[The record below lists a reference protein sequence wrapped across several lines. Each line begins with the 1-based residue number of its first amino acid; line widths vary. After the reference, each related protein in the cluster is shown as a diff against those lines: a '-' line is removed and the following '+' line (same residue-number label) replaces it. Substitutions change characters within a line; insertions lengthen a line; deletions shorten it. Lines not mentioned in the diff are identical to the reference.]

1 MMTYKTLLL
10 VVGVNQFEGDLRAA
24 ADLCSAHNVHLT
36 VMPAA
41 MATLPPIRDFAA
53 VSWDYDRTSHV
64 EELGQ
69 AIERARETLNNTGI
83 SFDVLGRYA
92 DSMRIEHDL
101 GECARYS
108 DITLIGPSL
117 RADKRLRRLMIEG
130 ALFHSARPI
139 LLAPDLRS
147 ANLKPR
153 KILLAWNSSV
163 EAVRAAREGLEMMRG
178 ADGVNLVLVE
188 SRAVAAATEETGD
201 HIASYLAR
209 HGITVTIDRLRG
221 AGRRVEDVLNQ
232 HAVETSADLIVMG
245 AYGHSRVRE
254 KVFGGVTQAM
264 IDAQVVPVMMV
275 R

>member
-1 MMTYKTLLL
+1 MTYKSILL
-10 VVGVNQFEGDLRAA
+10 VVGVKQFEGDLRAA
-24 ADLCSAHNVHLT
+24 ADLCSAHDVHLT
-36 VMPAA
+36 VMPVA

-53 VSWDYDRTSHV
+53 VSWDFDRTSQI
-64 EELGQ
+64 EEVGQ
-69 AIERARETLNNTGI
+69 AIERAREALNNSGI
-83 SFDVLGRYA
+83 SFNVLGRYA

-101 GECARYS
+101 GECARFS

-130 ALFHSARPI
+130 VLFHSARPI

-147 ANLKPR
+147 ATLKPKR
-153 KILLAWNSSV
+153 VLLAWNSSI
-163 EAVRAAREGLEMMRG
+163 ESARAAREGLELMRG
-178 ADGVNLVLVE
+178 ADGVNVVVVE
-188 SRAVAAATEETGD
+188 PRAVAETGVETGD
-201 HIASYLAR
+201 DIASYLAR

-221 AGRRVEDVLNQ
+221 AGRRTEEVLNQ
-232 HAVETSADLIVMG
+232 HAVDTSADLIVMG

-264 IDAQVVPVMMV
+264 IDAQVVPVMLV